1 MMETLKNTVGPYNVV
16 LQNKMPTKDNGSL
29 SWAALRNGVRYINV
43 ETRLGWRTKQEKM
56 LEFIEKS
63 IE

>member
-1 MMETLKNTVGPYNVV
+1 
-16 LQNKMPTKDNGSL
+16 MPTKDNGSL